1 LKIIV
6 HFRPILNFYPV
17 CGSFEA
23 NPPFCEEL
31 MEATIDHFDRLL
43 SNSPEPL
50 SFIVFVPEWRDPAPK
65 VITKLE
71 SSKFKRKHL
80 VIPAFEHEYRHGFQ
94 HICDKN
100 DLNVKSAHGTLIVFL
115 QNDAG
120 FLKWGP
126 TPERLDELM
135 EAYKAGKDKEVPIL
149 SPPPTPINNQKLEI
163 EKPVNSDNVNK
174 DDLISVSNI
183 E

>member
-1 LKIIV
+1 
-6 HFRPILNFYPV
+6 
-17 CGSFEA
+17 
-23 NPPFCEEL
+23 
-31 MEATIDHFDRLL
+31 MEATIDHFDKLL
-43 SNSPEPL
+43 ANSAEPL
-50 SFIVFVPEWRDPAPK
+50 SFIIFVPEWRDPVPK

-80 VIPAFEHEYRHGFQ
+80 VIPAFEHEYRNGFQ

-100 DLNVKSAHGTLIVFL
+100 DMNVKSAHGTLIVFL

-126 TPERLDELM
+126 TPERLDELID
-135 EAYKAGKDKEVPIL
+135 AYKVGRDKEISIL
-149 SPPPTPINNQKLEI
+149 SPPPTPLNNQKPEN
-163 EKPVNSDNVNK
+163 EKQLNSETNK
-174 DDLISVSNI
+174 DDSTTLISSNV

>member
-1 LKIIV
+1 
-6 HFRPILNFYPV
+6 
-17 CGSFEA
+17 
-23 NPPFCEEL
+23 
-31 MEATIDHFDRLL
+31 MESTIDHFDRLL

-50 SFIVFVPEWRDPAPK
+50 SFIVFVPEWRDPVPK

-80 VIPAFEHEYRHGFQ
+80 VIPPFEHEYRNGFQ
-94 HICDKN
+94 HLCDKS

-115 QNDAG
+115 QNDSG

-126 TPERLDELM
+126 TPERLDELID
-135 EAYKAGKDKEVPIL
+135 AYKCGKDKEIPIL
-149 SPPPTPINNQKLEI
+149 SPPPTPINQKTES
-163 EKPVNSDNVNK
+163 EKHSNSENINKEDSLNVLTN
-174 DDLISVSNI
+174 